1 MYFLSIYCFETVTFV
16 ILYFSFIIVI
26 QILKLLLS
34 RKNVVILYFPS
45 HRASLYTSVA
55 LQSLHLAILSDAC
68 RTSCAVR
75 NYLVIKMPSL
85 IFS

>member
-34 RKNVVILYFPS
+34 RKTVVILYFPS

-55 LQSLHLAILSDAC
+55 LQSFIWQFYLMS
-68 RTSCAVR
+68 AVQVVR
-75 NYLVIKMPSL
+75 YETI
-85 IFS
+85 